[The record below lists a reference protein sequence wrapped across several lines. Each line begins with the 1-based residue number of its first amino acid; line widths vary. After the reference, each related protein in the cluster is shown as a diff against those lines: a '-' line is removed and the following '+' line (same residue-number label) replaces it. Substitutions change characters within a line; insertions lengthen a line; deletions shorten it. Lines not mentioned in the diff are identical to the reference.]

1 MGLRG
6 AKKEKKIMSE
16 RITRAQIPLSE
27 MTITP
32 GSACQGCGAALAAR
46 LAFKA
51 LGPNVIRHGVACC
64 PDSTTRTPRVT
75 TVFEGGGAQLTG
87 TTRALRALGRTDIKA
102 VAFYGDGGTY
112 DIGFQGLSG
121 AAERNENVFV
131 ITKDNE
137 AYMNTGN
144 QRSSATPKYSRTST
158 TPIGPRSRGKDTPKK
173 NIPFIFAAHYVPYVG
188 TASVGYPE
196 DLISKVNYAKE
207 VEGFKML
214 IIHAPCPV
222 GWRYDPAKTIEIAR
236 AGVQT
241 GVWPLMEIEYG
252 EKFKLNYKPKELK
265 PVSEYLKPQ
274 ARFRHMTDGEI
285 NEVQEFTS
293 KRWESLLRSDDNNR
307 III

>member
-1 MGLRG
+1 M
-6 AKKEKKIMSE
+6 
-16 RITRAQIPLSE
+16 SE

-51 LGPNVIRHGVACC
+51 LGPNVIRHGIPCC
-64 PDSTTRTPRVT
+64 PDSVTMTPSSG
-75 TVFEGGGAQLTG
+75 TVFEGGGALLTG
-87 TTRALRALGRTDIKA
+87 TAHGLRAIGRSDVKA

-112 DIGFQGLSG
+112 DIGFQGLSA

-144 QRSSATPKYSRTST
+144 QRSSATPKYATTST
-158 TPIGPRSRGKDTPKK
+158 TPSGPKSRGKTTQKK
-173 NIPFIFAAHYVPYVG
+173 NIPFIFAAHYVPYVA
-188 TASVGYPE
+188 TASVGFPE
-196 DLISKVNYAKE
+196 DLIAKVNYAKDI
-207 VEGFKML
+207 EGFRML
-214 IIHAPCPV
+214 IIQAPCPV
-222 GWRYDPAKTIEIAR
+222 GWRFEPEKTIEIAR

-241 GVWPLMEIEYG
+241 GVWPLMEIENG

-265 PVSEYLKPQ
+265 PITEYLKPQ
-274 ARFRHMTDGEI
+274 ARFRHMTDAEI
-285 NEVQEFTS
+285 NEVQEFTTG
-293 KRWESLLRSDDNNR
+293 RWTSLLKSDESGR

>member
-1 MGLRG
+1 
-6 AKKEKKIMSE
+6 MSQ
-16 RITRAQIPLSE
+16 RITRAQIPMSE

-51 LGPNVIRHGVACC
+51 LGPNVIRHGIPCC
-64 PDSTTRTPRVT
+64 PDSVTMTPSSG
-75 TVFEGGGAQLTG
+75 TVFEGGGALLTG
-87 TTRALRALGRTDIKA
+87 TAHGLRAIGRSDVKA

-112 DIGFQGLSG
+112 DIGFQGLSA

-144 QRSSATPKYSRTST
+144 QRSSATPKYATTST
-158 TPIGPRSRGKDTPKK
+158 TPSGPKSRGKTTQKK
-173 NIPFIFAAHYVPYVG
+173 NIPFIFAAHYVPYVA
-188 TASVGYPE
+188 TASVGFPE
-196 DLISKVNYAKE
+196 DLIAKVNYAKDI
-207 VEGFKML
+207 EGFRML
-214 IIHAPCPV
+214 IIQAPCPV
-222 GWRYDPAKTIEIAR
+222 GWRFEPEKTIEIAR

-241 GVWPLMEIEYG
+241 GVWPLMEIENG

-265 PVSEYLKPQ
+265 PITEYLKPQ
-274 ARFRHMTDGEI
+274 ARFRHMTDAEI
-285 NEVQEFTS
+285 NEVQEFTTG
-293 KRWESLLRSDDNNR
+293 RWTSLLKSDESGR

>member
-1 MGLRG
+1 M
-6 AKKEKKIMSE
+6 AE
-16 RITRAQIPLSE
+16 RITRAQIPMSE

-64 PDSTTRTPRVT
+64 PDSVTKTPSTR
-75 TVFEGGGAQLTG
+75 TVFEGGGALLTG
-87 TTRALRALGRTDIKA
+87 TAHGLKALGRSDVKA
-102 VAFYGDGGTY
+102 VAFFGDGGTY

-158 TPIGPRSRGKDTPKK
+158 TPVGVASRGKATHKK
-173 NIPFIFAAHYVPYVG
+173 NIPFIFAAHYVPYVA

-196 DLISKVNYAKE
+196 DLIAKVNFAKDI
-207 VEGFKML
+207 EGFRML
-214 IIHAPCPV
+214 IIQAPCPV
-222 GWRYDPAKTIEIAR
+222 GWRFDPAKTMEVAR
-236 AGVQT
+236 SAVQT
-241 GVWPLMEIEYG
+241 GVWPLMEIQNG
-252 EKFKLNYKPKELK
+252 EDFKLNYKPKELK

-274 ARFRHMTDGEI
+274 ARFRHMTDAEVSD
-285 NEVQEFTS
+285 VQEFTTN
-293 KRWESLLRSDDNNR
+293 RWESLLKSDESGR